1 MSPVSEIEA
10 IAAFDS
16 ALSQLDDSAARDR
29 VLKWA
34 WDKFSSKPAPSAEP
48 PHEAG
53 KPIRVKSAKAKK
65 VKAKTKSV
73 SKSKSSL
80 SIVKDL
86 KLNPDG
92 KKSFKDFVSEKQPS
106 TNQQKC
112 TVAVYYLQYEIGIEG
127 ITFNHIYTCYKD
139 VNWRITDLY
148 NILLLTASRKGWVDT
163 SHTENIKIT
172 PHGENLVEHDLPHKT
187 KGK

>member
-10 IAAFDS
+10 ITAIDN

-48 PHEAG
+48 LFETG
-53 KPIRVKSAKAKK
+53 KPIRAKTAKAKK
-65 VKAKTKSV
+65 AKAKTKGT
-73 SKSKSSL
+73 SKSKLSL

-92 KKSFKDFVSEKQPS
+92 KKSFREFVNEKQPS
-106 TNQQKC
+106 TNQEKC
-112 TVAVYYLQYEIGIEG
+112 TVALYYLQHELGMED
-127 ITFNHIYTCYKD
+127 ITVNHIYTCYKE

-148 NILLLTASRKGWVDT
+148 NILVLTASRKGWVDT
-163 SHTENIKIT
+163 SNTENIKIT
-172 PHGENLVEHDLPHKT
+172 PRGENLVEHDLPRKT